1 MHILGNGPFALLLT
15 DNFLIFVCNG
25 STSDFISGYEKTVK
39 TQLSVMKVDGPDIS
53 KYVIIVQNEE
63 TALVIG
69 LIETLDFKNVPS
81 N

>member
-1 MHILGNGPFALLLT
+1 
-15 DNFLIFVCNG
+15 
-25 STSDFISGYEKTVK
+25 
-39 TQLSVMKVDGPDIS
+39 MKVDGPDIS

-69 LIETLDFKNVPS
+69 LIETLDFKNAPS